1 MPRELKFFQQG
12 EVSKE
17 KKQPTKRKVPA
28 SGKKEKSGKVKK
40 EAMDYIDLDTLAR
53 VLKLKFRI
61 FFQTKVGI
69 FI

>member
-61 FFQTKVGI
+61 FFKKK
-69 FI
+69 